1 MPAQRLKLGESP
13 MTDLRSLSSSFVVH
27 SLLMLLA
34 SWAAFQVIR
43 PGQEQPAPEI
53 QGELGPVDNRAGGS
67 LGGGNPG
74 ELGALGIEETVAVV
88 PEGGDS
94 VDPADALLAEAMPAP
109 MTASAPSPR
118 ALPGPAT
125 SGLGT
130 LPGPGTGGGGGSG
143 GGSGGGIGRGT
154 GPGTTFFNVAER
166 AGSFAYVIDCSG
178 SMQSRGALDLAKRE
192 LMASLSQLPP
202 DARFGVVFYNLRA
215 TVFTDSQGRASLMTA
230 TAANKERVRSLLS
243 SVSPDGGT
251 DHMLALRTG
260 FDLRPEVIF
269 FLSDGDLMTTRDA
282 AELRAEAGKI
292 RIQAV
297 EFGLGEDLRHQGPL
311 QDLAKSTGGV
321 YRYVDVRKFP
331 RPTR

>member
-27 SLLMLLA
+27 SLLMVLA

-43 PGQEQPAPEI
+43 PGEDRSAPEI
-53 QGELGPVDNRAGGS
+53 RGELGPVDNRAEGS
-67 LGGGNPG
+67 SGGGNPG
-74 ELGALGIEETVAVV
+74 EVGALGTEETVALVA
-88 PEGGDS
+88 EGADS
-94 VDPADALLAEAMPAP
+94 TDPADALLAEAMPAQI
-109 MTASAPSPR
+109 ASTSPR

-130 LPGPGTGGGGGSG
+130 LPGPGTGGGGGTG

-154 GPGTTFFNVAER
+154 GPGTTFFNVSER

-178 SMQSRGALDLAKRE
+178 SMQSRGALDIAKRE
-192 LMASLSQLPP
+192 MMASLLQLPP
-202 DARFGVVFYNLRA
+202 DAKFGIVFYNLRA
-215 TVFTDSQGRASLMTA
+215 TVFTDSQGRATLMSA
-230 TAANKERVRSLLS
+230 TAANKERVRTLLTTI
-243 SVSPDGGT
+243 SPDGGT
-251 DHMLALRTG
+251 DHMLALNTA

-282 AELRAEAGKI
+282 AELRAAAGRI

-331 RPTR
+331 RPPR